1 MFENMDIIAFFSGAP
16 WPTIGAC
23 AAVLTVMLG
32 IWIFA
37 LNRFNPTFG
46 TMDEPDAVAIAKGN
60 CGDSMKISLKFS
72 RGKVADASYWTD
84 GCKFSSE
91 CGAAATRMAL
101 GKTPEEVADIDYLSI
116 REAVGGMPEED
127 LHCATLAA
135 DTLQESLRI
144 YCLGLH
150 KVSDQTASGQK

>member
-1 MFENMDIIAFFSGAP
+1 VFENMDITAFFSGAP

-32 IWIFA
+32 TWILA
-37 LNRFNPTFG
+37 LNKFNPTFG

-91 CGAAATRMAL
+91 CGGAATRMAL

-135 DTLQESLRI
+135 DTLRESLRI

-150 KVSDQTASGQK
+150 KVSDLTASEQK